1 VFRVLPVFN
10 TIKPIT
16 DQQYWRFVEAH
27 CEFQSIMVAEDNSD
41 MLESYIMVNP
51 SGCFFQ
57 NVSLG
62 GGYLYSA
69 PILSVGAERAFQVMG
84 FDEHKFSRRYLR
96 ESHSD
101 EA

>member
-1 VFRVLPVFN
+1 
-10 TIKPIT
+10 
-16 DQQYWRFVEAH
+16 
-27 CEFQSIMVAEDNSD
+27 MVAEDNSD

-57 NVSLG
+57 NVILG
-62 GGYLYSA
+62 GGYLYNA